1 MSEKVL
7 TKPNSHSNSTSNS
20 NKSNGPQRALDKNE
34 ILKMRKACQL
44 AAKVLNYTGRFVKPG
59 ITTFELDKIAD
70 DFTLSLGA
78 VSACIGYHG
87 YPMSTC
93 ISPNH
98 IVCHGLPGD
107 YIIKNGDIVNIDVTI
122 KKDGFFG
129 DTSKTFM
136 VGEVSAQA
144 KDLVQVAY
152 EAMMI
157 GIESITTEGW
167 TGDIGFETN
176 KFVTRKGY
184 TTVKEIGGHG
194 IGRVFHTEPF
204 VPAFGKKG
212 KGEKLRP
219 WTCFTVEPM
228 VNEGTDKFIEKPIP
242 GSSIKYY
249 ETADG
254 KLSAQFEHTIL
265 LTDTGYEILT
275 LE

>member
-1 MSEKVL
+1 MSQ
-7 TKPNSHSNSTSNS
+7 KPLS
-20 NKSNGPQRALDKNE
+20 KDE
-34 ILKMRKACQL
+34 ILKMRVACQL
-44 AAKVLNYTGRFVKPG
+44 AARVLSHTGKFIKPG
-59 ITTFELDKIAD
+59 MSTLELDKIAD
-70 DFTLSLGA
+70 DYTLSLGA

-93 ISPNH
+93 ISPNQV
-98 IVCHGLPGD
+98 ICHGLPGD
-107 YIIKNGDIVNIDVTI
+107 YIIQEGDILNIDVTV

-136 VGEVSAQA
+136 VGQVSQNA
-144 KDLVQVAY
+144 KDLVEVAHQ
-152 EAMMI
+152 AMMV
-157 GIESITTEGW
+157 GIEAITPTGW

-176 KFVTRKGY
+176 KFVSRRGY
-184 TTVKEIGGHG
+184 STIKEIGGHG
-194 IGRVFHTEPF
+194 IGRVFHDEPF
-204 VPAFGKKG
+204 VPAYGKKG
-212 KGEKLRP
+212 KGEKLKP

-228 VNEGTDKFIEKPIP
+228 VNEGTDQFVERNIK

>member
-1 MSEKVL
+1 MQ
-7 TKPNSHSNSTSNS
+7 KPLS
-20 NKSNGPQRALDKNE
+20 KDE
-34 ILKMRKACQL
+34 ILKMRVACKM
-44 AAKVLNYTGRFVKPG
+44 AAQVLTYTGKLIKPG
-59 ITTFELDKIAD
+59 ITTYELDEIAND
-70 DFTLSLGA
+70 YTLSIGGT
-78 VSACIGYHG
+78 SACIGYHG

-93 ISPNH
+93 ISPNEV
-98 IVCHGLPGD
+98 VCHGLPGD
-107 YIIKNGDIVNIDVTI
+107 YIVKEGDILNIDVTV

-136 VGEVSAQA
+136 VGEVSPIA

-157 GIESITTEGW
+157 GIEAITPNGW

-184 TTVKEIGGHG
+184 TTIKEIGGHG
-194 IGRVFHTEPF
+194 IGRVFHSEPF

-228 VNEGTDKFIEKPIP
+228 VNEGTDEYIEKPIH

-254 KLSAQFEHTIL
+254 KLSAQFEHTVL

-275 LE
+275 LD

>member
-1 MSEKVL
+1 MSQKQLEK
-7 TKPNSHSNSTSNS
+7 
-20 NKSNGPQRALDKNE
+20 DE
-34 ILKMRKACQL
+34 LKKMKLACQI
-44 AAKVLNYTGRFVKPG
+44 AAKVLSHTGKFIKPG
-59 ITTFELDKIAD
+59 ISTIELDKIAD
-70 DFTLSLGA
+70 DYTLSLGA

-93 ISPNH
+93 ISPNQV
-98 IVCHGLPGD
+98 VCHGLPNE
-107 YIIKNGDIVNIDVTI
+107 YIVKAGDIMNIDVTV

-136 VGEVSAQA
+136 VGQVTPKAE
-144 KDLVQVAY
+144 DLVKTAY

-157 GIESITTEGW
+157 GIEAITPTGW

-194 IGRVFHTEPF
+194 IGRVFHTDPF

-228 VNEGTDKFIEKPIP
+228 VNEGTEKFIEKPIH

-275 LE
+275 LD

>member
-1 MSEKVL
+1 MKIACKMASQVL
-7 TKPNSHSNSTSNS
+7 HH
-20 NKSNGPQRALDKNE
+20 
-34 ILKMRKACQL
+34 
-44 AAKVLNYTGRFVKPG
+44 TGKFIKPG
-59 ITTFELDKIAD
+59 MTTLEIDQIAD
-70 DFTLSLGA
+70 DFTKSIGGI
-78 VSACIGYHG
+78 SACVGYHG
-87 YPMSTC
+87 YPNATC
-93 ISPNH
+93 ISVNN

-107 YIIKNGDIVNIDVTI
+107 YVIKTGDILNLDVTV

-136 VGEVSAQA
+136 VGEVSENA
-144 KDLVQVAY
+144 KNLVQTAF
-152 EAMMI
+152 EAMMV
-157 GIESITTEGW
+157 GIESITPKGW

-184 TTVKEIGGHG
+184 STVKEIGGHG
-194 IGRVFHTEPF
+194 IGRIFHTDPF

-228 VNEGTDKFIEKPIP
+228 VNEGTEDFVEKTIH

-249 ETADG
+249 ETLDG

-275 LE
+275 LET

>member
-1 MSEKVL
+1 MSQK
-7 TKPNSHSNSTSNS
+7 H
-20 NKSNGPQRALDKNE
+20 LDKIE
-34 ILKMRKACQL
+34 IQKMRLACQL
-44 AAKVLNYTGRFVKPG
+44 AAKVLNYTGTFVKPG
-59 ITTFELDKIAD
+59 ISTLELDKIAD
-70 DFTLSLGA
+70 DYTLSLGA
-78 VSACIGYHG
+78 ISACIGYHG

-98 IVCHGLPGD
+98 VVCHGLPGA
-107 YIIKNGDIVNIDVTI
+107 YIIKEGDIVNIDVTV

-136 VGEVSAQA
+136 VGQVSAGAQ
-144 KDLVQVAY
+144 DLVKTAY
-152 EAMMI
+152 EAMMV
-157 GIESITTEGW
+157 GIEAITPGGW

-176 KFVTRKGY
+176 KLVTRKGY

-194 IGRVFHTEPF
+194 IGRVFHTDPF

-228 VNEGTDKFIEKPIP
+228 VNEGSEFFIEKSIP
-242 GSSIKYY
+242 NSTIKYY
-249 ETADG
+249 ETEDG

-265 LTDTGYEILT
+265 MTDTGYEILT
-275 LE
+275 LD